1 MDLIGANVSHPEPGR
16 TPYPPKV
23 RPTRSKKLNS
33 TANSAVSTSV
43 FGMTCRDQMSRFTF
57 ATERPASQH
66 QGRPLMAT
74 TALTSNFSCT
84 LVPGNKLKFQAIR
97 VRTGKWSSFLY
108 CFRIEIVSFWGI
120 CLERFTHGHLL
131 KIGWNHQ
138 QARILLVED
147 VKLNVAA
154 LSSGTHHKD
163 HKAAMSFFLTS
174 LKKFQW
180 SLETLDSWSDLMLY
194 DPPLFL
200 MHDQWSVWKL
210 NFHEFSA
217 HVSFC

>member
-43 FGMTCRDQMSRFTF
+43 FGMTRRDQMSRFTF

-120 CLERFTHGHLL
+120 CLERFTHGHVL

-138 QARILLVED
+138 QARIPLVED
-147 VKLNVAA
+147 FKLSRSCFVQWHSPQSRNVI
-154 LSSGTHHKD
+154 
-163 HKAAMSFFLTS
+163 FLTS